1 MSQLTK
7 SRLSPGVA
15 LAILPAIFLLAA
27 FLIPNAYLL
36 FASMLRDDGQ
46 AGSVITTEN
55 FEILFRRTIYVRT
68 VLRTFFIGASVAT
81 LVVVLA
87 FPTAYLL
94 SRMQSRWR
102 GLLMVLA
109 LAPLLASVVV
119 RTYGWWVILNREG
132 TLNSVLQLVGAI
144 SQPIDFMPSSL
155 AIIIG
160 LSHGLL
166 PFGILTLMTV
176 LNRVSPQLE
185 RAAMSLGASRLQTF
199 RAVVFPL
206 AAPGTAGA
214 FLITFSLA
222 IGAYATP
229 AILGGPSHETMG
241 TMIYNLM
248 MVTLDWSVGSA
259 LAVVLVASVMLL
271 MGLAM
276 VIGRGQ
282 KAGSR

>member
-1 MSQLTK
+1 MLQLTK
-7 SRLSPGVA
+7 SRFSPGVA
-15 LAILPAIFLLAA
+15 LAILPAAFLLAA
-27 FLIPNAYLL
+27 FVVPNAYLL
-36 FASMLRDDGQ
+36 ASSLLRDGGE
-46 AGSVITTEN
+46 AGTVVTTES
-55 FEILFRRTIYVRT
+55 FQILFRRAVYVRSI
-68 VLRTFFIGASVAT
+68 LRTFMIGASVAT

-87 FPTAYLL
+87 FPTAYFL
-94 SRMQSRWR
+94 SRTQSRWR

-119 RTYGWWVILNREG
+119 RTYGWWVVLNREG
-132 TLNSVLQLVGAI
+132 TVNSVLQLVGAI
-144 SQPIDFMPSSL
+144 SQPIDFLPSSL
-155 AIIIG
+155 AITIG
-160 LSHGLL
+160 LTHGLL

-199 RAVVFPL
+199 KSVVLPL
-206 AAPGTAGA
+206 SAPGAAGA
-214 FLITFSLA
+214 FLITYSLA

-259 LAVVLVASVMLL
+259 LAVVLVASVMML
-271 MGLAM
+271 MGLALL
-276 VIGRGQ
+276 IGRGQ
-282 KAGSR
+282 KAESR